1 MATLEKIRSKGG
13 VLVAI
18 AVGLALFAFIMM
30 DFMSS
35 GGSMFSGNQMEV
47 ASINGTSINIQE
59 FQNKVSEMEEFNKLN
74 QGASTLSEEE
84 VYRLRE
90 QTWDQLVNQTLLE
103 EQYQQI
109 GINVTSDE
117 LMDMVTGQNIHP
129 AIRQHPLFANQ
140 QTGAFDQQQVVNF
153 LLSKN
158 QDPTAYFYWMVME
171 EQLMNERL
179 YNKYSAL
186 LKKGMYIPEIW
197 KENEI
202 KARSQQ
208 ADFDFVVARFT
219 SIPDTAV
226 TVSENEIK
234 TYYNNNQHLFEQDA
248 SRDIEYITFNIEPTE
263 ADRQAASDWMDEML
277 QDFENPAIDPIQFVN
292 LNSDEP
298 YSGRNQRPAE
308 LSSQIAA
315 FVSNAQEGDV
325 YGPYFESE
333 SYKATRLVAIN
344 NLPDSVRARH
354 ILVRP
359 ASTGVGNGLADSLLN
374 LARNGADFADLA
386 RRYSEDQGSAINGGD
401 LGWFSEGMMVKPFND
416 AAFQNETGDI
426 VKVESQFG
434 THIIHIQQQSATTPK
449 YQIATLAREISYSSK
464 TYQDVYS
471 QATKFAALNN
481 SPEKF
486 NQAIEEQNLTKRFG
500 RSIGENDRSVGGLES
515 SRELIRWAYE
525 ANVGTL
531 SPVFEFG
538 DRFVVAHLIA
548 ANEEG
553 VQPLQAAKPQIER
566 ELIADKKADQ
576 LLAQMSEKVAAGAD
590 LETIAQQMNVT
601 VQSAQNITFASF
613 QVPGAGVEPA
623 LVAAAVNTPVNQISK
638 PVKGNNGI
646 YVVKVNNIEPIE
658 VSSENVVNELNQ
670 SLTMK
675 VDYQLI
681 ESMRENAEIVD
692 RRAQFY

>member
-13 VLVAI
+13 ILVAI

-47 ASINGTSINIQE
+47 ANINGTSINIQE

-90 QTWDQLVNQTLLE
+90 QTWNQLVNQTLLE

-140 QTGAFDQQQVVNF
+140 QTGVFDQQQVVNF

-179 YNKYSAL
+179 YNKYSTL

-197 KENEI
+197 KESEI
-202 KARSQQ
+202 NARSQQ
-208 ADFDFVVARFT
+208 VDFDFVVARFT
-219 SIPDTAV
+219 SIADSAV
-226 TVSENEIK
+226 TVSEDEIK
-234 TYYNNNQHLFEQDA
+234 TYYNNNQHLFEQKA
-248 SRDIEYITFNIEPTE
+248 SRDIEYITFDIEPTE
-263 ADRQAASDWMDEML
+263 ADRQAASDWIDEMIK
-277 QDFENPAIDPIQFVN
+277 DFEKPEIDPIQFVN

-298 YSGRNQRPAE
+298 FSGRNQRPAE
-308 LSSQIAA
+308 LSSRIAD
-315 FVSNAQEGDV
+315 FVTNAQEGDV
-325 YGPYFESE
+325 YGPYFEND

-344 NLPDSVRARH
+344 NLPDSVKARH

-359 ASTGVGNGLADSLLN
+359 DPIEEGLADSLLN

-386 RRYSEDQGSAINGGD
+386 RRHSEDQGSAINGGD
-401 LGWFSEGMMVKPFND
+401 LGWFREGMMVKPFND
-416 AAFQNETGDI
+416 AAFQNEPGDI

-434 THIIHIQQQSATTPK
+434 THILHIQQQGTPTPK
-449 YQIATLAREISYSSK
+449 YQVATLAREISYSSK

-471 QATKFAALNN
+471 EATKFAALNN

-486 NQAIEEQNLTKRFG
+486 NQAVEENNLTKRFG

-515 SRELIRWAYE
+515 SRELVRWAYE
-525 ANVGTL
+525 SNVGAM

-538 DRFVVAHLIA
+538 DRFVVAHLIE

-553 VQPLQAAKPQIER
+553 VRALDAAKPQIER
-566 ELIADKKADQ
+566 ELIADKKAAR
-576 LLAQMSEKVAAGAD
+576 LMAQMSEKVSAGTD
-590 LETIAQQMNVT
+590 LATIAQQMDAS
-601 VQSAQNITFASF
+601 VQSAQNITFASS

-623 LVAAAVNTPVNQISK
+623 LVAAAVYTPVNQISN

-646 YVVKVNNIEPIE
+646 YVVKVNNVEKIE
-658 VSSENVVNELNQ
+658 VAAENVVNELNQ

-675 VDYQLI
+675 IDYQLV
-681 ESMRENAEIVD
+681 ETMKENAEIVD